1 MRNERG
7 GGIGSLLNLI
17 LLVIIL
23 FVGYQFW
30 IKELENRLAATMP
43 TEDSAPPPPTRTS
56 AEPAAQPPIRLPS
69 SEPGQSHM
77 AAPDPLPETS
87 PHVALLNGIKQ
98 TLEQG
103 NAAEAQAKLMSLP
116 KEALDDP
123 AAKKFASVLWNN
135 LGVLLANKG
144 GGAAGVTAFKTA
156 VSLNPLDPKAHINLT
171 YAMWEIKDPALNRE
185 FLEKTIGLA
194 PDAPFPHLALA
205 DMLYDKDDLAGA
217 ATHLE
222 HATQHAPQDPRVQS
236 YLQFVTTKVKHEAKV
251 EQKFV
256 ARESS
261 HFMVKFD
268 GNEDHTLWSRVS
280 EILEDA
286 YREIGQ
292 KFSYYPGKPITVV
305 LHSRE
310 TFQAATGS
318 PAWADGLFD
327 MIGGRIKVPTQGA
340 LTDQAWLTRVL
351 RHEYVHALL
360 HDRVGGRLGAVPTW
374 LNEGLAMQLA
384 GDPWP
389 DLDKVIRG
397 QVTLI
402 NLRSLEG
409 LWMGLPSN
417 VATVAYLEGN
427 SATAYLIDRYGMDK
441 VREVLNELAKGQP
454 FPFAFQDRLF
464 ITYDQFQQRWID
476 ELNEKLKAGRM

>member
-1 MRNERG
+1 MPRFLAYLVLA
-7 GGIGSLLNLI
+7 LL
-17 LLVIIL
+17 L
-23 FVGYQFW
+23 FAGYQW
-30 IKELENRLAATMP
+30 LHKKP
-43 TEDSAPPPPTRTS
+43 APPPLVATPASSPITQQTPTLF
-56 AEPAAQPPIRLPS
+56 EPSTTAGPPQA
-69 SEPGQSHM
+69 GQDLAKM
-77 AAPDPLPETS
+77 AASVPAS
-87 PHVALLNGIKQ
+87 PYAAMLREINQLI
-98 TLEQG
+98 EQG
-103 NAAEAQAKLMSLP
+103 KEAEAEAKLTALP
-116 KEALDDP
+116 KETFNEP
-123 AAKKFASVLWNN
+123 AEKTYAAMLWNN
-135 LGVLLANKG
+135 LGVAQADARG
-144 GGAAGVTAFKTA
+144 AAAGVAALKKA
-156 VSLNPLDPKAHINLT
+156 VSFDPANPLARVNLT
-171 YAMWEIKDPALNRE
+171 WALWRVKDPALTQD
-185 FLEKTIGLA
+185 FLEKTIGVA
-194 PDAPFPHLALA
+194 PDQPLPHLVLA

-222 HATQHAPQDPRVQS
+222 QATQHAAQNPKVQS
-236 YLQFVTTKVKHEAKV
+236 YLQFVTAKVKHEAKV

-256 ARESS
+256 ERESS

-268 GNEDHTLWSRVS
+268 GDEDHTLWSRVS

-292 KFSYYPGKPITVV
+292 RFNYYPGKPITVV

-310 TFQAATGS
+310 TFRAATGS
-318 PAWADGLFD
+318 PAWSDGLFD

-402 NLRSLEG
+402 NLSSLEG
-409 LWMGLPSN
+409 MWMGFPSN

-427 SATAYLIDRYGMDK
+427 SATAYMIDRYGMDK
-441 VREVLNELAKGQP
+441 VREILDRLANGQP
-454 FPFAFQDRLF
+454 IGAAIQDRLF
-464 ITYDQFQQRWID
+464 ISYEQFQERWID
-476 ELNEKLKAGRM
+476 ELNTKIQMGRAAQ